1 MAHNRSGPALDSAA
15 EKSGAREA
23 DPLGSKIGLEKK
35 VPHLRDAIRTRRDGA
50 NRIRFF
56 TIANVAESLSVSSRT
71 VRRWIDA
78 EELIA
83 HRFNGVLRISDA
95 DLHAFLARHREG

>member
-1 MAHNRSGPALDSAA
+1 MTHDGP
-15 EKSGAREA
+15 
-23 DPLGSKIGLEKK
+23 LETK
-35 VPHLRDAIRTRRDGA
+35 VHLRHAIRTRRDGA
-50 NRIRFF
+50 NRTRFF
-56 TIANVAESLSVSSRT
+56 TIANVAESLSVSTRT

-78 EELIA
+78 GALIA

>member
-1 MAHNRSGPALDSAA
+1 M
-15 EKSGAREA
+15 
-23 DPLGSKIGLEKK
+23 
-35 VPHLRDAIRTRRDGA
+35 
-50 NRIRFF
+50 RFF
-56 TIANVAESLSVSSRT
+56 TIANVAESLSVSTRT

-78 EELIA
+78 GALIA

>member
-1 MAHNRSGPALDSAA
+1 M
-15 EKSGAREA
+15 
-23 DPLGSKIGLEKK
+23 
-35 VPHLRDAIRTRRDGA
+35 
-50 NRIRFF
+50 RFF
-56 TIANVAESLSVSSRT
+56 TIANVAESLSVSTRT

-78 EELIA
+78 GELIA